1 MAKKVTVSV
10 YAGNLLFREYGFEQ
24 DVITIGRRP
33 DNDIYLNHAS
43 VSLSHARIDLRA
55 MTVTDLES
63 TNGTFVAGERITMA
77 KLQYDKPIYIEPY
90 SITVSD
96 RIIKRSVRHSDTL
109 VLTQAELAEQITTP
123 AKSESEANSAA
134 ESPIRTP
141 GPSSISGW
149 VEEMPQW
156 FLVVLLAAV
165 IALTF
170 LLIFVLLSS

>member
-1 MAKKVTVSV
+1 MSV

-24 DVITIGRRP
+24 EVITIGRRP

-43 VSLSHARIDLRA
+43 VSLSHARIDLRS

-63 TNGTFVAGERITMA
+63 TNGTFVAGETINTA
-77 KLQYDKPIYIEPY
+77 KLQYDKPITIEPY

-96 RIIKRSVRHSDTL
+96 RSIKRAVRHSDTL

-123 AKSESEANSAA
+123 ANKEIEANSASEA
-134 ESPIRTP
+134 PIRTQV
-141 GPSSISGW
+141 PSSISGW
-149 VEEMPQW
+149 VEEIPQW
-156 FLVVLLAAV
+156 VLVALLAAA